1 MKKDT
6 YEIIYNPANLLF
18 KYEVWINGDVHS
30 VVYDDLGIP
39 SVVFKNVT
47 KCVGAYLTV
56 NQAKARIDYQESLN
70 KFKEKAGQWKLGH
83 NNG

>member
-30 VVYDDLGIP
+30 VVYDDLNIP

-56 NQAKARIDYQESLN
+56 NQAQARIDYQESLN
-70 KFKEKAGQWKLGH
+70 KFKEKAGQWKLGY